1 MEKEKNKWNMREKE
15 QGWQRKKLTQ
25 KTHPK
30 KKHLKKKVLLFFFVF
45 FPQKSPFHQVFLL
58 HLPQTNEFFVNF
70 KEIYVNFLFKVHI
83 YYPSHQSLFCN

>member
-1 MEKEKNKWNMREKE
+1 MEYEGKRAGLAKE
-15 QGWQRKKLTQ
+15 

-30 KKHLKKKVLLFFFVF
+30 NPPQKKTLEKKGFIVFFFVF